1 MLEAWR
7 FLSYQWKN
15 ETLNES
21 TKNGNFTWIGLKH
34 KIIIMKF
41 GEFIK
46 TRRVIL
52 KLTQAELSNFL
63 HITPQCLSNYENDKT
78 KIPLSIIIDLCYYL
92 KISINDF
99 FNQNISNEE
108 VTLDLNNYNI
118 DNIYKNLAYYRGKS
132 KLTLKELSKK

>member
-1 MLEAWR
+1 
-7 FLSYQWKN
+7 
-15 ETLNES
+15 
-21 TKNGNFTWIGLKH
+21 
-34 KIIIMKF
+34 MKF

-63 HITPQCLSNYENDKT
+63 HITLQCLSNYENDKT

-99 FNQNISNEE
+99 LIKIL
-108 VTLDLNNYNI
+108 VM
-118 DNIYKNLAYYRGKS
+118 K
-132 KLTLKELSKK
+132 KLL

>member
-99 FNQNISNEE
+99 LIKIL
-108 VTLDLNNYNI
+108 VM
-118 DNIYKNLAYYRGKS
+118 K
-132 KLTLKELSKK
+132 KLL